1 MSTVECAEDEGPNP
15 GAPGSLRGQD
25 GEEGLVRGPSG
36 CAGGQAP
43 HQHRPDL
50 PPTLC
55 WCHSFRHHVPLCP
68 SHSAARARCPGP
80 PTFPSSLR
88 RGPSRPH
95 ASSLRLSPGLAESSA
110 SACSSG
116 TAGPPSAL
124 QGQPW
129 PPGPQAGGSHLSLS
143 EHTLLR
149 LAERTELGTGRE
161 PRVLASRAWKQM
173 GDRRVAS
180 RGRAVGAEGTFYE
193 RPRGQRG
200 RRGRGGR
207 QGLAAGLVDVRLE
220 GRWGRQVGATGLI
233 SPGVLAVLHK
243 CPRRGPF

>member
-1 MSTVECAEDEGPNP
+1 MARTGR
-15 GAPGSLRGQD
+15 RGWR
-25 GEEGLVRGPSG
+25 GGIAAVLGVR
-36 CAGGQAP
+36 
-43 HQHRPDL
+43 
-50 PPTLC
+50 PPT
-55 WCHSFRHHVPLCP
+55 STGQTFPPLSAGAIP
-68 SHSAARARCPGP
+68 SDTTSPCARPMRTRAHSAARARCPGP

-95 ASSLRLSPGLAESSA
+95 ASSLRLSPGLAESST
-110 SACSSG
+110 SG
-116 TAGPPSAL
+116 ARSRLRAPLGPRDL
-124 QGQPW
+124 
-129 PPGPQAGGSHLSLS
+129 PPPLRDSRGRQVPKAGGSHLSLS
-143 EHTLLR
+143 EHTLPQ
-149 LAERTELGTGRE
+149 LAECTELGTGRE